1 MSITNTAQKSPA
13 KHIMVWTLANCPHGE
28 KVIVKTRVPLKA
40 TDDDFSMEI
49 AAGER
54 QLTSKGYT
62 VYGSFLESDPA
73 SQLVDLEA
81 CQLVV

>member
-1 MSITNTAQKSPA
+1 MSISNTLQESPA
-13 KHIMVWTLANCPHGE
+13 KHIMVWTLTNCPHGE

>member
-49 AAGER
+49 AAG
-54 QLTSKGYT
+54 S
-62 VYGSFLESDPA
+62 VN
-73 SQLVDLEA
+73 
-81 CQLVV
+81 

>member
-1 MSITNTAQKSPA
+1 MSITNTLQESPA

-28 KVIVKTRVPLKA
+28 IVIVKTRVPLKA
-40 TDDDFSMEI
+40 TDDDFSMEL

>member
-1 MSITNTAQKSPA
+1 MSITNTLQESPA
-13 KHIMVWTLANCPHGE
+13 KHIMVWTLANCPHGD

-62 VYGSFLESDPA
+62 VYGSFLESDLA

>member
-62 VYGSFLESDPA
+62 VYGAFLESDPA

-81 CQLVV
+81 CQLVD